1 MEAKG
6 KMVVLLDQML
16 ELGIHSGDKE
26 MHIFVSRAV
35 DGSQN
40 QVGLEVKLGKTWR
53 MELWN

>member
-16 ELGIHSGDKE
+16 ELGIHGGDKE
-26 MHIFVSRAV
+26 MHVFVSRAV

-40 QVGLEVKLGKTWR
+40 QVGLE
-53 MELWN
+53 